1 MAELRKLA
9 AFTAALLLAA
19 CGGGAVEPDR
29 KDPAAVAR
37 AFVEA
42 FNAKDLQRMLP
53 LNDEVNIEAI
63 AAALAGGVGS
73 PAHNAIFD
81 PYMVELLAAEAGR
94 VEGPRFDGRD
104 AIMKVAA
111 TERGDVYTIVL
122 AKGDDDEWAIV
133 AHSMMGRA
141 QFEALPETPPGT

>member
-122 AKGDDDEWAIV
+122 AKGDDDEWSIV

>member
-9 AFTAALLLAA
+9 ALACALLLAA
-19 CGGGAVEPDR
+19 CGGRVAEPDR
-29 KDPAAVAR
+29 KDPASVAR

-53 LNDEVNIEAI
+53 LNDAVNIEAI
-63 AAALAGGVGS
+63 AAALTDGVGS
-73 PAHNAIFD
+73 PAYDAIFD
-81 PYMVELLAAEAGR
+81 PYMVEVLAAEAGK
-94 VEGPRFDGRD
+94 VEGPRYDDGD

-122 AKGDDDEWAIV
+122 AKGEDDEWAIV
-133 AHSMMGRA
+133 AHTMMGRA
-141 QFEALPETPPGT
+141 QFEALPETPPEK